1 MLSISDV
8 QFSQAILQLGE
19 LVSFPSI
26 SNVEDSEYKFKNLLK
41 AADWV
46 TNRLQELNF
55 NVVSQRIGNSAPFI
69 LAEKV
74 TDATRPTL
82 LLYSHYDVQP
92 VERSRWNSDPF
103 IMIEK
108 NGRLYGRGASDDK
121 AGIVAILSALNVYKE
136 ASIDLPVNIKILFEG
151 EEEYGSTH
159 MGALLE
165 QCAKNLNAQ
174 ALVILDCVNL
184 DVNTG
189 TLTNSTRGCVNLKVK
204 VKAYEKPVHSGMA
217 CIGPDPSMALA
228 TLLASLKDPKMVP
241 GITEDMATMNQEER
255 EILQKCSQS
264 IEAYSKQVGL
274 LPQVGMKALRGNSS
288 LSISERIIE
297 EPSISILNMT
307 SGRPNGGNSIQE
319 EASCE
324 IGIRVLPG
332 QDPDRIASN
341 IRDYLNRQSE
351 NLGLPVEI
359 VQPEGGA
366 WAWKGDVSMPFAKKY
381 FESMASHFSK
391 IAAKPT
397 GGTLPLLRQFQ
408 AKFPAMEMIC
418 VGVED
423 PETSAHSHNESQ
435 HVLLFRNVVN
445 TLITFFEKAG
455 YIKTP
460 ETV

>member
-1 MLSISDV
+1 MLSISDA
-8 QFSQAILQLGE
+8 QFSQATHRLAE

-26 SNVEDSEYKFKNLLK
+26 SNIEDSEYKFENLLK

-55 NVVSQRIGNSAPFI
+55 NVTFQRIDNSAPFI

-74 TDATRPTL
+74 TDVTRPTL

-103 IMIEK
+103 KMTEK

-121 AGIVAILSALNVYKE
+121 AGIVAILSALNVYRE
-136 ASIDLPVNIKILFEG
+136 AKIDLPVNIKILFEG

-159 MGALLE
+159 MDALLE
-165 QCAKNLNAQ
+165 QCAKKLDAQ

-184 DVNTG
+184 DVDTG
-189 TLTNSTRGCVNLKVK
+189 TLTNSTRGCVNLKVN

-217 CIGPDPSMALA
+217 CIGPDPSMALV

-241 GITEDMATMNQEER
+241 GITVDMDIMSQEER
-255 EILQKCSQS
+255 EILQKSSQK
-264 IEAYSKQVGL
+264 IEDYIKQIGL
-274 LPQVGMKALRGNSS
+274 LPQVNIKTLRGNPS

-324 IGIRVLPG
+324 IGIRILPG
-332 QDPDRIASN
+332 QDPDLIANN
-341 IRDYLNRQSE
+341 IKEYLKRQSE
-351 NLGLPVEI
+351 SLGLLVEI
-359 VQPEGGA
+359 VQPEAGA
-366 WAWKGDVSMPFAKKY
+366 WAWKGNVSMPFAKKY
-381 FESMASHFSK
+381 FESMANYFSK

-397 GGTLPLLRQFQ
+397 GGTLPLLHQFQ

-435 HVLLFRNVVN
+435 HILLFRKVIN
-445 TLITFFEKAG
+445 TLITFFENAG
-455 YIKTP
+455 YVKTL